1 MRTPASFRSSWPSLA
16 AALLVACTGAG
27 KHEAA
32 ALTDAVD
39 RFRAA
44 NSEASRTATVESL
57 TALACSDAKVCDAK
71 RTCVEAIEPTAMA
84 LSLKDQVTLKLGDL
98 EAARLAP
105 DASEAQALPAKL
117 DEASRLLREGHKK
130 MDECDT
136 KLTDLRVTFGF

>member
-16 AALLVACTGAG
+16 AALLVACTGSG

-57 TALACSDAKVCDAK
+57 TALAFSAAKVCAAQ
-71 RTCVEAIEPTAMA
+71 RTCVEASEPTAMA
-84 LSLKDQVTLKLGDL
+84 RSVKDQGTRKRGDL
-98 EAARLAP
+98 EAARRAP
-105 DASEAQALPAKL
+105 DA
-117 DEASRLLREGHKK
+117 
-130 MDECDT
+130 
-136 KLTDLRVTFGF
+136 